1 MAGLYR
7 SPLRVYLLLAI
18 LSLVG
23 IFSANRLPV
32 SLFPNSAKPDIR
44 LCFGLTLAPST
55 FLRSFGK
62 QMEEQL
68 RTIQRGNLRVE
79 KVTGN
84 YEPTRA
90 CYEVE
95 FAWGG
100 DPEEALREVEVMA
113 NGFQGRLPK
122 DSRDRMQVYQNNQN
136 GGFFALSFYSPERSL
151 NDVYNLLNPILI
163 PRLSRV
169 IDARNVY
176 LNNPQQHQLLIE
188 LKPET
193 MAAVGL
199 LPSQVSTAI
208 LNVLASYSGG
218 SFQTQGNSLRI
229 EFPRAVNSI
238 EDFRTLQIPT
248 GRNKTVSLG
257 DIARLDLTVPQSRLR
272 IFKTSG
278 TASVILF
285 VSPKPGGN
293 IKAMADDSKKA
304 VDEILS
310 TLPKDIQYK
319 EIVNPSEFIQSAVQ
333 NVGREVA
340 IAAGLAVFILFL
352 FVGNLKNVAT
362 AAIEIPLSI
371 VLAFIMMRLFGMN
384 LNLISL
390 GGLALSAGMN
400 VDASVV
406 VMENIF
412 RHFEEHHGKT
422 LDFETRLQI
431 VVASV
436 KEVQFSV
443 IASTIAS
450 LVVFIPLAFTS
461 DLSYAILGDLAK
473 AVVFSHGFSA
483 VVALI
488 LVPTIRLQLM
498 KNGMTHDK
506 PSLLERPLQK
516 LEYVYGRGLEI
527 FLDRAMIRWVSY
539 GVLTLMLVI
548 LSVFVVPRLPREVVG
563 KPDTEWLT
571 LNVFTSGNSVIRQM
585 ETTAGQ
591 VENDLL
597 TKFGDQ
603 IDYTFTQIYD
613 SNASTIM
620 MRMKDRSR
628 ANELWKKVEATF
640 VNTPLTSYNVDSWNP
655 AEMQIPDPPDFEISI
670 HGPRTET
677 MAETARDI
685 SDELRDRKIFPRV
698 NVNPIAS
705 VEESLLVRPHV
716 QLLPQLAQQG
726 VSLSVADLADLTR
739 TATEGS
745 RIDEVDLH
753 GEVMDMYM
761 RFPPGYVNSTAE
773 LGALPIGVGSRI
785 IPLKAVAGITRE
797 EVRPEIVRENGQEL
811 FYIRGRMGKGEEAGA
826 QKAVT
831 EATQLVEHWDA
842 LVKTR
847 KAKIEADMAKADQAA
862 GKSKAATSASER
874 VSARADA
881 RDRKDAPSI
890 HIEDSKKELTDA
902 IRQLLFA
909 VSLSIGLI
917 FIVMVLQFGSLMNS
931 LLVLV
936 SVPLGFIG
944 VILSLYI
951 FRSTLSLN
959 SLLGVILL
967 NGVAVANSII
977 LVDFLQKKVREGV
990 AARIAAVEVARVRLR
1005 PILMTSMTTG
1015 LGMLPIALGLGEGGK
1030 ILQPLGIA
1038 VAGGLAFSMTTTLF
1052 VVPALQVG
1060 WIEFQQR
1067 RHKRQ
1072 AAAHDSLA
1080 PTVLS
1085 LALLFAFA
1093 GLAATCLSVTPAEAR
1108 SNARNETSAM
1118 ASSAANAAASS
1129 AANAPVTGKSAGEKA
1144 ASQSAPSKSRD
1155 ESGNP
1160 VEQQIKVSFSEAWQL
1175 ILKRALR
1182 VEAQRA
1188 EVEISDWKKSASEGA
1203 FLPTLSAQAVENK
1216 GSAYAYS
1223 NPRVAQLSAS
1233 VNLFRGGADLA
1244 NLEASRKAHEAAIHK
1259 LGFERLATEEDAAT
1273 ALIQV
1278 IGKTQQRAINENLVK
1293 QQEDSLR
1300 VSQERFRQGFLA
1312 RQETDKIQIDVDSAR
1327 ARLIDAQ
1334 SAEAAAR
1341 SQLEILLGSSNI
1353 KTEWPWRP
1361 ALSSSSKL
1369 EDEKFDLDLRPDYRA
1384 ALSTVESQRYLK
1396 NKAMAGLLPS
1406 IDLTASYGTYG
1417 TYDIT
1422 DPSVRSYSTALTL
1435 TVPIFEGFKSYA
1447 IYKIQQST
1455 LREALI
1461 QAETVRRTAPSEVAN
1476 FRVSFQAARD
1486 TALAREKTAVLAEHL
1501 FEDNRQRF
1509 RMGRAT
1515 ANDLAID
1522 QNRLLEAELLAVD
1535 GWVNAHLS
1543 LVKLCHSLGH
1553 SIDASGNCGANSKN

>member
-1 MAGLYR
+1 MSGLYR

-23 IFSANRLPV
+23 IFSASRLPV

-55 FLRSFGK
+55 FLRSYGK
-62 QMEEQL
+62 QIEEQL

-79 KVTGN
+79 KVTGD
-84 YEPTRA
+84 YQPTRA

-169 IDARNVY
+169 SEARDVY

-199 LPSQVSTAI
+199 LPSQVSMAI

-293 IKAMADDSKKA
+293 IKAMADDSKNA
-304 VDEILS
+304 VDEVLS

-319 EIVNPSEFIQSAVQ
+319 EIVNPSEFIKSAVQ

-371 VLAFIMMRLFGMN
+371 VLAFIMMRFFGMN

-422 LDFETRLQI
+422 LDFETRLEI

-506 PSLLERPLQK
+506 PSLFERPLQK
-516 LEYVYGRGLEI
+516 LEHLYGRGLEI
-527 FLDRAMIRWVSY
+527 FLDRAFIRWISY
-539 GVLTLMLVI
+539 GVLTLMLVV

-563 KPDTEWLT
+563 KPDTEWLI

-613 SNASTIM
+613 SNASKIM
-620 MRMKDRSR
+620 MRMKDRRR

-640 VNTPLTSYNVDSWNP
+640 INTPLTSYYVDSWNP

-745 RIDEVDLH
+745 RIDEVDLNS
-753 GEVMDMYM
+753 EVMDMYM
-761 RFPPGYVNSTAE
+761 SFPPGYVNSTAE

-785 IPLKAVAGITRE
+785 IPLKAVASITRE

-826 QKAVT
+826 QKAVR
-831 EATQLVEHWDA
+831 EATQLVENWDA
-842 LVKTR
+842 LVKSR
-847 KAKIEADMAKADQAA
+847 KAKIEADMAKADHAA
-862 GKSKAATSASER
+862 GKSKAATSASQ
-874 VSARADA
+874 SAAASADA
-881 RDRKDAPSI
+881 QVRKDAPSI
-890 HIEDSKKELTDA
+890 HVEDSKKELTDA

-1072 AAAHDSLA
+1072 AGEHASFAS
-1080 PTVLS
+1080 TVLS
-1085 LALLFAFA
+1085 FAVLVALA
-1093 GLAATCLSVTPAEAR
+1093 GLTSTLASTVVEAR
-1108 SNARNETSAM
+1108 SNAGSESSFE
-1118 ASSAANAAASS
+1118 SSAESS
-1129 AANAPVTGKSAGEKA
+1129 SGARLGGRSAGEKA
-1144 ASQSAPSKSRD
+1144 ASQSAPSKSRN
-1155 ESGNP
+1155 ENGVS
-1160 VEQQIKVSFSEAWQL
+1160 VEQQAKVSFSEAWQT
-1175 ILKRALR
+1175 ILNRALR
-1182 VEAQRA
+1182 VESQRA

-1203 FLPTLSAQAVENK
+1203 FLPTLSAQAIENK

-1223 NPRVAQLSAS
+1223 IPRLVQLSAS
-1233 VNLFRGGADLA
+1233 VNLFRGGADWA
-1244 NLEASRKAHEAAIHK
+1244 NLEAARKAHEAALNK
-1259 LGFERLATEEDAAT
+1259 LNSEKLATEEDAAT

-1293 QQEDSLR
+1293 QQEDTLR
-1300 VSQERFRQGFLA
+1300 VSQERFRQGLLA

-1341 SQLEILLGSSNI
+1341 SQLEILLGSSNV
-1353 KTEWPWRP
+1353 KTEWPWRS

-1369 EDEKFDLDLRPDYRA
+1369 EEEKFDLDLRPDYRA
-1384 ALSTVESQRYLK
+1384 AQSTVESQRYLK
-1396 NKAMAGLLPS
+1396 NKAIGQLLPS

-1422 DPSVRSYSTALTL
+1422 DPSLRSYSTALTL

-1447 IYKIQQST
+1447 AYKIQQST

-1535 GWVNAHLS
+1535 GWINAHLS
-1543 LVKLCHSLGH
+1543 LVRLCHSLGH
-1553 SIDASGNCGANSKN
+1553 SIDAGGICGADSKN